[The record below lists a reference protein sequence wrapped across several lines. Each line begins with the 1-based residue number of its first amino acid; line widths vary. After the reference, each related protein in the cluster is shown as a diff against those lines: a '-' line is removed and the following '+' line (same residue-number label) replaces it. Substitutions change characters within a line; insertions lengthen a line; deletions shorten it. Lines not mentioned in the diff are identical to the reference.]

1 MKLLTH
7 EKELDAQALL
17 IVTNK
22 RLIQERK
29 EFGKRTHKEIPLNKI
44 TSISFEYELNIGLL
58 IAGIVLTLL
67 GLFLIFLESHYTQTW
82 SFVLVFGVVL
92 LIITL
97 LLKKEYVEFNSNR
110 LKIREENREIE
121 KFVDTVREEIYKNNV
136 CI

>member
-7 EKELDAQALL
+7 EKELDAQASL

-22 RLIQERK
+22 RLVQERIT
-29 EFGKRTHKEIPLNKI
+29 FGKRTHKEIPLNKI
-44 TSISFEYELNIGLL
+44 TSISFEYELHIGSL

-67 GLFLIFLESHYTQTW
+67 GLFLIFLESQHTQTW
-82 SFVLVFGVVL
+82 FFVLFFGVVI

-121 KFVDTVREEIYKNNV
+121 KFVDTVREEIYKK
-136 CI
+136 

>member
-7 EKELDAQALL
+7 EKELDAQASL

-82 SFVLVFGVVL
+82 SFVLVFGMVL

>member
-7 EKELDAQALL
+7 EKELDAQASL

-29 EFGKRTHKEIPLNKI
+29 EFEKRTHKEIPLNKI

-82 SFVLVFGVVL
+82 SFVLVFGMVL

>member
-7 EKELDAQALL
+7 EKELDAQASL